1 MDDENTVQLLRS
13 QSRMRSRRHVIGK
26 EAFMEATFWALI
38 PPILAIII
46 SLITKEVNL
55 SLIIG
60 ILVGCG
66 LYCSFNP
73 FTTVTTMFDIMSTK
87 VYGNMGV
94 LFFIILLGMI
104 VHLMNMSGATHEYA
118 KWASKRLKTRKQS
131 MLATMALGIIIFV
144 DDYFNCLTVG
154 TVMRPITDRNRISRE
169 KLAYIID
176 STAAPVC
183 IIAPVSSWAAA
194 VSSSLPDGS
203 TIDGFQLFMKTIVCN
218 YYSWLSLGMILLTV
232 LFSAD
237 FGKMRAFEQKAM
249 AGELELPTEN
259 DTAGERHGKVID
271 LLLPVIFLI
280 GFSIISMLYTGGLFE
295 GNVSIGEAFANCD
308 AILGLA
314 MGAAYSVVFVA
325 LLYLP
330 RKIVTPKEF
339 LDGLV
344 QGFINMVPA
353 ALILTLAWTLSG
365 ICGTDYLNAGG
376 FVASVVEKYSIPLNM
391 MPAIFFVVALLLAFS
406 TGTSWGTFAIL
417 LPITVSVF
425 GDQMLPLT
433 VITTSAVLGGS
444 VCGDHISPIS
454 DTTILS
460 SAGAGCNHINHVS
473 TQMQYGIVVAVIS
486 AISYIISGWTETAV
500 LGLGIGFVLLG
511 CFIVFIKQYYKNKG

>member
-1 MDDENTVQLLRS
+1 
-13 QSRMRSRRHVIGK
+13 
-26 EAFMEATFWALI
+26 MEATWIALI

-55 SLIIG
+55 SLLVG
-60 ILVGCG
+60 IVVGCG
-66 LYCSFNP
+66 LFCSFNP

-104 VHLMNMSGATHEYA
+104 VHLMNMSGATKEYA
-118 KWASKRLKTRKQS
+118 KWASKKLRTRKQS
-131 MLATMALGIIIFV
+131 LLATMALGIIIFV

-154 TVMRPITDRNRISRE
+154 TVMRPITDKHQISRE

-176 STAAPVC
+176 STAAPIC
-183 IIAPVSSWAAA
+183 IIAPISSWAAA

-203 TIDGFQLFMKTIVCN
+203 SIDGFQLFMKTIFCN
-218 YYSWLSLGMILLTV
+218 YYSWLSLGMVLLTILLST
-232 LFSAD
+232 D
-237 FGKMRAFEQKAM
+237 FGKMRAYEQKAING
-249 AGELELPTEN
+249 AVNFEEDQAEKAN
-259 DTAGERHGKVID
+259 RNGKVID
-271 LLLPVIFLI
+271 LIMPVVALI
-280 GFSIISMLYTGGLFE
+280 VLSIISMLYTGGFFE
-295 GNVSIGEAFANCD
+295 GNVSIGDAFANCD

-314 MGAAYSVVFVA
+314 MGAAYSVIFVA
-325 LLYLP
+325 VLYLP

-353 ALILTLAWTLSG
+353 TLILTFAWTLSG
-365 ICGTDYLNAGG
+365 ICGGDYLNAGG
-376 FVASVVEKYSIPLNM
+376 FVASVVEKYSIPLVV
-391 MPAIFFVVALLLAFS
+391 MPAIFFIVALLLAFS

-433 VITTSAVLGGS
+433 AITTAAVLGGS

-460 SAGAGCNHINHVS
+460 STGAGCNHINHVE
-473 TQMQYGIVVAVIS
+473 TQMQYGIVVA
-486 AISYIISGWTETAV
+486 AITVVCYLVSGFTSSIVA
-500 LGLGIGFVLLG
+500 GFVVGVVLLVG
-511 CFIVFIKQYYKNKG
+511 FILFMKRFYQQRE

>member
-1 MDDENTVQLLRS
+1 MD
-13 QSRMRSRRHVIGK
+13 
-26 EAFMEATFWALI
+26 ATFWALV

-60 ILVGCG
+60 IVVGCG

-73 FTTVTTMFDIMSTK
+73 FTTASTMFDIMSSK

-104 VHLMNMSGATHEYA
+104 VHLMNLSGATHEYA
-118 KWASKRLKTRKQS
+118 KWASRRLKTRKQS
-131 MLATMALGIIIFV
+131 LLATMALGIIIFV

-154 TVMRPITDRNRISRE
+154 TVMKPITDKHKISRE

-176 STAAPVC
+176 STAAPIC
-183 IIAPVSSWAAA
+183 IIAPISSWAAA

-203 TIDGFQLFMKTIVCN
+203 SIDGFQLFMKTIFCN

-232 LFSAD
+232 ILSVD
-237 FGKMRAFEQKAM
+237 FGKMKEFERKAL
-249 AGELELPTEN
+249 AGELVLDDEAEASS
-259 DTAGERHGKVID
+259 DHHGKVID
-271 LLLPVIFLI
+271 LLLPVIALIFL
-280 GFSIISMLYTGGLFE
+280 SIISMLYTGGFFD
-295 GNVSIGEAFANCD
+295 GGMSIGDAFANCD

-314 MGAAYSVVFVA
+314 MGAAYTVLFVA

-339 LDGLV
+339 VDGLV

-353 ALILTLAWTLSG
+353 TLILTFAWTLSG
-365 ICGTDYLNAGG
+365 ICGGDYLNAGG
-376 FVASVVEKYSIPLNM
+376 FVAAMVEKYSISLSL
-391 MPAIFFVVALLLAFS
+391 MPAIFFVIALLLAFS

-425 GDQMLPLT
+425 GDQLVPLT
-433 VITTSAVLGGS
+433 AITTAAVLGGA

-460 SAGAGCNHINHVS
+460 STGAGCKHINHVS
-473 TQMQYGIVVAVIS
+473 TQMQYGLVVAALSVVC
-486 AISYIISGWTETAV
+486 YLISGFTENGWFGFIT
-500 LGLGIGFVLLG
+500 GFVMLVAFVLMMKK
-511 CFIVFIKQYYKNKG
+511 ISKSNIR

>member
-1 MDDENTVQLLRS
+1 
-13 QSRMRSRRHVIGK
+13 
-26 EAFMEATFWALI
+26 MEATFWALI

-60 ILVGCG
+60 IVVGCG
-66 LYCSFNP
+66 VYCSFNP
-73 FTTVTTMFDIMSTK
+73 FTTVTTMFDIMSAK
-87 VYGNMGV
+87 VYGNMCV
-94 LFFIILLGMI
+94 LFFIVLLGMI

-118 KWASKRLKTRKQS
+118 KWASKKLKTRKQS

-154 TVMRPITDRNRISRE
+154 TVMRPITDKNKVSRE

-176 STAAPVC
+176 STAAPIC
-183 IIAPVSSWAAA
+183 IIAPISSWAAA

-203 TIDGFQLFMKTIVCN
+203 SIDGFQLFMKTIFCN
-218 YYSWLSLGMILLTV
+218 YYSWFSLGMILLTV

-237 FGKMRAFEQKAM
+237 FGKMREFERKAIS
-249 AGELELPTEN
+249 GEEDITSDEEN
-259 DTAGERHGKVID
+259 NSERNGKVLD
-271 LLLPVIFLI
+271 LILPVVFLI
-280 GFSIISMLYTGGLFE
+280 AFSILSMLYTGGLFE
-295 GNVSIGEAFANCD
+295 GASVGDAFANCD

-314 MGAAYSVVFVA
+314 MGAAYSVIFVA

-353 ALILTLAWTLSG
+353 TLILTFAWTLSG

-376 FVASVVEKYSIPLNM
+376 FVASVVEKYSISLNL

-425 GDQMLPLT
+425 GDQLLPLT
-433 VITTSAVLGGS
+433 AITTAAVLGGS

-460 SAGAGCNHINHVS
+460 STGAGCSHINHVS
-473 TQMQYGIVVAVIS
+473 TQMQYGIVTAIIS
-486 AISYIISGWTETAV
+486 VISYIVGGYTENV
-500 LGLGIGFVLLG
+500 LIGFLTGALLLM
-511 CFIVFIKQYYKNKG
+511 VFIGCVKQYYKNK

>member
-1 MDDENTVQLLRS
+1 MQ
-13 QSRMRSRRHVIGK
+13 
-26 EAFMEATFWALI
+26 ATIWALV
-38 PPILAIII
+38 PPVLAIVI

-60 ILVGCG
+60 IIVGCG
-66 LYCSFNP
+66 IYCSFNP

-104 VHLMNMSGATHEYA
+104 VHLMNMSGATREYA
-118 KWASKRLKTRKQS
+118 KWASKKLKTRKQS

-154 TVMRPITDRNRISRE
+154 TVMRPITDKNKISRE

-183 IIAPVSSWAAA
+183 IIAPISSWAAA

-203 TIDGFQLFMKTIVCN
+203 SIDGFQLFMKTIFCN

-237 FGKMRAFEQKAM
+237 FGKMREFEKKAIDGK
-249 AGELELPTEN
+249 ANFAVDE
-259 DTAGERHGKVID
+259 DTNTKRNGKVID
-271 LLLPVIFLI
+271 LILPVVFLI
-280 GFSIISMLYTGGLFE
+280 AFSIISMLYTGGLFD
-295 GNVSIGEAFANCD
+295 GNLSIGDAFANCD

-314 MGAAYSVVFVA
+314 MGAAYSVIFVA

-339 LDGLV
+339 FDGLV
-344 QGFINMVPA
+344 QGFVNMVPA
-353 ALILTLAWTLSG
+353 TLILTFAWTLSG

-425 GDQMLPLT
+425 GDQILPLT
-433 VITTSAVLGGS
+433 AITTAAVLGGS

-460 SAGAGCNHINHVS
+460 STGAGCNHINHVS
-473 TQMQYGIVVAVIS
+473 TQMQYGIVVAIISVIS
-486 AISYIISGWTETAV
+486 YVVSGWTEMVT
-500 LGLGIGFVLLG
+500 LGLGVGVVLLVG
-511 CFIVFIKQYYKNKG
+511 FIVSVKRYYRVKGL

>member
-1 MDDENTVQLLRS
+1 
-13 QSRMRSRRHVIGK
+13 
-26 EAFMEATFWALI
+26 MEASFWALI

-55 SLIIG
+55 SLVIG
-60 ILVGCG
+60 IIVGCG
-66 LYCSFNP
+66 VYCRFNP
-73 FTTVTTMFDIMSTK
+73 FTTVTTMFDIMSSK

-94 LFFIILLGMI
+94 LFFIVLLGMI

-118 KWASKRLKTRKQS
+118 KWASRKLKTRKQS

-154 TVMRPITDRNRISRE
+154 TVMRPITDKNKVSRE

-176 STAAPVC
+176 STAAPIC
-183 IIAPVSSWAAA
+183 IIAPISSWAAA

-203 TIDGFQLFMKTIVCN
+203 TIDGFQLFMKTIFCN
-218 YYSWLSLGMILLTV
+218 YYSWFSLGMILLTV

-237 FGKMRAFEQKAM
+237 FGKMREFEKKAVN
-249 AGELELPTEN
+249 GELNIAADEGTYTE
-259 DTAGERHGKVID
+259 RRGKVLD
-271 LLLPVIFLI
+271 LILPVVFLI
-280 GFSIISMLYTGGLFE
+280 AFSILSMLYTGGLLE
-295 GNVSIGEAFANCD
+295 GASIGDAFANCD

-314 MGAAYSVVFVA
+314 MGAAYSVIFVA

-353 ALILTLAWTLSG
+353 TLILTFAWTLSG

-376 FVASVVEKYSIPLNM
+376 FVASVVEKYSISLNL
-391 MPAIFFVVALLLAFS
+391 MPAIFFVIALLLAFS

-425 GDQMLPLT
+425 GDQLLPLT
-433 VITTSAVLGGS
+433 AITTAAVLGGS

-460 SAGAGCNHINHVS
+460 STGAGCSHINHVS
-473 TQMQYGIVVAVIS
+473 TQMQYGIVTAIIS
-486 AISYIISGWTETAV
+486 TISYIVSGYTENV
-500 LGLGIGFVLLG
+500 LMGFIVGVLLLVAFIGFV
-511 CFIVFIKQYYKNKG
+511 KRYYRSK

>member
-1 MDDENTVQLLRS
+1 
-13 QSRMRSRRHVIGK
+13 
-26 EAFMEATFWALI
+26 MEATFWALC

-55 SLIIG
+55 SLLIG
-60 ILVGCG
+60 IIAGCG
-66 LYCSFNP
+66 IYCSFNP
-73 FTTVTTMFDIMSTK
+73 FTTVTTMFDVMSTK

-118 KWASKRLKTRKQS
+118 KWASRKLKTRKQS

-154 TVMRPITDRNRISRE
+154 TVMRPITDKNKISRE
-169 KLAYIID
+169 KLAYLID

-183 IIAPVSSWAAA
+183 IIAPISSWAAA

-203 TIDGFQLFMKTIVCN
+203 AIDGFQLFMRTIFCN
-218 YYSWLSLGMILLTV
+218 YYSWFSLGMILLSILLSV
-232 LFSAD
+232 D
-237 FGKMRAFEQKAM
+237 FGKMREFEIRAM
-249 AGELELPTEN
+249 NGEAHFSNEQSASA
-259 DTAGERHGKVID
+259 DRKGKVID
-271 LLLPVIFLI
+271 LILPVLALI
-280 GFSIISMLYTGGLFE
+280 VFSLLSMLYTGGLFK
-295 GNVSIGEAFANCD
+295 GNTTVGEAFSNCD

-314 MGAAYSVVFVA
+314 MGAAYSVVFLA
-325 LLYLP
+325 ILYLP

-344 QGFINMVPA
+344 QGFMNMVPA
-353 ALILTLAWTLSG
+353 ALILTFAWTLSG
-365 ICGTDYLNAGG
+365 ICGNDYLNAGG
-376 FVASVVEKYSIPLNM
+376 FVAAVVEKNNVSLNM
-391 MPAIFFVVALLLAFS
+391 MPAIFFCVALLLAFS

-417 LPITVSVF
+417 VPITVSVF
-425 GDQMLPLT
+425 SDQLVPLT
-433 VITTSAVLGGS
+433 AITTAAVLGGA

-460 SAGAGCNHINHVS
+460 STGADCDHINHVA

-486 AISYIISGWTETAV
+486 AISYIVSGATESVTLGFLTGTALLVGFLISV
-500 LGLGIGFVLLG
+500 
-511 CFIVFIKQYYKNKG
+511 KQYYRKKA

>member
-1 MDDENTVQLLRS
+1 
-13 QSRMRSRRHVIGK
+13 
-26 EAFMEATFWALI
+26 MEATIWALI
-38 PPILAIII
+38 PPVLAIII

-55 SLIIG
+55 SLVIG
-60 ILVGCG
+60 IVVGCG
-66 LYCSFNP
+66 VYCSFNS

-104 VHLMNMSGATHEYA
+104 VHLMNMSGATQEYA
-118 KWASKRLKTRKQS
+118 KWASKKLKTRKQS

-154 TVMRPITDRNRISRE
+154 TVMRPITDKNKISRE

-183 IIAPVSSWAAA
+183 IIAPISSWAAA

-203 TIDGFQLFMKTIVCN
+203 SIDGFQLFMKTIFCN

-232 LFSAD
+232 LFNAD
-237 FGKMRAFEQKAM
+237 FGKMREFEKKAID
-249 AGELELPTEN
+249 GEVNFIANEDAETKRN
-259 DTAGERHGKVID
+259 GKVID
-271 LLLPVIFLI
+271 LILPVIFLI
-280 GFSIISMLYTGGLFE
+280 VFSIVSMLYTGGLFE
-295 GNVSIGEAFANCD
+295 GNVSISDAFANCD

-353 ALILTLAWTLSG
+353 TLILTFAWTLSG

-376 FVASVVEKYSIPLNM
+376 FVASVVEKYSVSLNM

-425 GDQMLPLT
+425 GDQLLPLT
-433 VITTSAVLGGS
+433 AITTAAVLGGS

-460 SAGAGCNHINHVS
+460 STGAGCSHINHVA
-473 TQMQYGIVVAVIS
+473 TQMQYGIVVAIISVIS
-486 AISYIISGWTETAV
+486 YVISGWTEMVALGFCVGIV
-500 LGLGIGFVLLG
+500 LLIGFIFAVKRYYR
-511 CFIVFIKQYYKNKG
+511 IKN